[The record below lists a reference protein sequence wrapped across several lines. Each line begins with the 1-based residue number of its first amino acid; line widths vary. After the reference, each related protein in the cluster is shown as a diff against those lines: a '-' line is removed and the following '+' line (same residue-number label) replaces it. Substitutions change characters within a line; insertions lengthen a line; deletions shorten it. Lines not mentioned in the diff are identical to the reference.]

1 MEQVMPPRPEVG
13 EPRPFV
19 CTSYRHG
26 GVERITV
33 RGMLGEPLLSAAVP
47 YPATAADFRRIVDAA
62 EAHQRTT
69 KNAA

>member
-26 GVERITV
+26 GVE
-33 RGMLGEPLLSAAVP
+33 LLSAAVP